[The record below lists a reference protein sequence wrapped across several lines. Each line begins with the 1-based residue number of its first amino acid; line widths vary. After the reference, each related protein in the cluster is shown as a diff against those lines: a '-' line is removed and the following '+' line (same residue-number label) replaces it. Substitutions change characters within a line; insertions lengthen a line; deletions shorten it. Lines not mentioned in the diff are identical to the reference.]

1 MEKHLVERAKILTR
15 EIPKATL
22 QVREHNYMN
31 DWPILAEIV
40 CHSKFSITDLRNCK
54 LHVNSGIN
62 NYQETAYK
70 CTICLYCE
78 MPWPLEVQNMFWR

>member
-40 CHSKFSITDLRNCK
+40 CH
-54 LHVNSGIN
+54 
-62 NYQETAYK
+62 
-70 CTICLYCE
+70 
-78 MPWPLEVQNMFWR
+78 